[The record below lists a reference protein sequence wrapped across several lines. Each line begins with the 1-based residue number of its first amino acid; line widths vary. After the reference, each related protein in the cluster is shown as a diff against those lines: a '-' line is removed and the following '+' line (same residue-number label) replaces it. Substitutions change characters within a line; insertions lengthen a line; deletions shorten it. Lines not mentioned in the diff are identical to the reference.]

1 MKIEH
6 VKPDELI
13 PYSKN
18 AKRHPDDQIKK
29 IADSIIE
36 FGFQMPIL
44 VDDQKNIIAG
54 HGRWLASRLLNL
66 ERVPVIFSDGLDDN
80 QIRAYRIADN
90 KLAESGWDRGILAEE
105 MEFLKTNNFDLELM
119 GFEKFEI
126 DKILPDYTVNSG
138 NTDPNAL
145 PDGAEI
151 GGGPQIKPGDVVI
164 LGEHRLVC
172 GDCRS
177 TEIVDSLMSGVEA
190 DMVFTDPP
198 YGVDYGSKNEFLN
211 KGGKGRIIEPIE
223 GDNLKP
229 QQMFEQIW
237 RPAFKQMSSVLK
249 KSGAFYFTAPGGS
262 DLLFYFLKAMRE
274 SGLDLK
280 HALVWVKNSLVLGRS
295 DYNYKHE
302 AVLMGWKEF
311 EYESQSIIYGWKETG
326 HKFYGTAAEVS
337 VWNIARPIKS
347 DLHPTMKPVELMI
360 RAIHNSTLGGEVV
373 IDYFGG
379 SGSTLIACEQTG
391 RKCYMIET
399 KPNYC
404 ATISKRWEDFTG
416 KKSEY
421 HG

>member
-6 VKPDELI
+6 LKPDELI
-13 PYSKN
+13 PYQKN
-18 AKRHPDDQIKK
+18 AKKHPGDQIKK

-44 VDDQKNIIAG
+44 IDDQKTIIAG
-54 HGRWLASRLLNL
+54 HGRWQASKLLNL
-66 ERVPVIFSDGLDDN
+66 ERVPVIFTDGLDDN

-126 DKILPDYTVNSG
+126 DKILPDYTVNYG

-145 PDGAEI
+145 PDGAES
-151 GGGPQIKPGDVVI
+151 GGAQIKPGEVVI
-164 LGEHRLVC
+164 LGEHRLIC

-177 TEIVDSLMSGVEA
+177 TEIVDSLLSCVQA
-190 DMVFTDPP
+190 DMIFTDPP
-198 YGVDYGSKNEFLN
+198 YGVEYGSQFDFLN
-211 KGGKGRIIEPIE
+211 KGGKGRLIEKIE
-223 GDNLKP
+223 GDDLKP
-229 QQMFEQIW
+229 EEMFKKIWLPSFRQMH
-237 RPAFKQMSSVLK
+237 RTLK
-249 KSGAFYFTAPGGS
+249 TSGAFYFTAPGKA
-262 DLLFYFLKAMRE
+262 DLLFYFITAMRE

-280 HALVWVKNSLVLGRS
+280 HLLVWVKNSLILGRS

-302 AVLMGWKEF
+302 AVLMGWKDF
-311 EYESQSIIYGWKETG
+311 EYESQPIIYGWKETG

-337 VWNIARPIKS
+337 VWNIARPTKS
-347 DLHPTMKPVELMI
+347 KLHPTMKPVELMV
-360 RAIHNSTLGGEVV
+360 RAIHNSTFGGEVV
-373 IDYFGG
+373 IDFFGG

-391 RKCYMIET
+391 RKCYMVET

-404 ATISKRWEDFTG
+404 ATIRQRWEDFTG
-416 KKSEY
+416 KKAEI